1 MLTPSFL
8 SKHIDTILLNCAEKH
23 ANIVEK
29 GRKDQ
34 LDVNDEV

>member
-8 SKHIDTILLNCAEKH
+8 LQHIDTILANCAEKH

-34 LDVNDEV
+34 LDVTD